1 MSKINNY
8 LKMIVTTMICF
19 AMNMV
24 PEKFLSVFSGIGQA
38 VAAHKKRYSIAG
50 KSYIMESATKNKQ
63 LKKTLQLSSI
73 ESKSIPLFKTY
84 IYNTDLTIS
93 PDPHGR
99 SPDTGTGCN
108 NIGHRIFLQ
117 KPPGIFPHSFYCQ
130 VAGK

>member
-1 MSKINNY
+1 MSKIKDY

-24 PEKFLSVFSGIGQA
+24 PDKFLSAFTSVGQA
-38 VAAHKKRYSIAG
+38 VTVHENKYNIAK
-50 KSYIMESATKNKQ
+50 KSYIMKSATKNKQ
-63 LKKTLQLSSI
+63 LKKTLQLSII

-117 KPPGIFPHSFYCQ
+117 KPPGIFPYSFYCQ

>member
-1 MSKINNY
+1 MSKIKNY

-38 VAAHKKRYSIAG
+38 VAAHKKRYGIAG
-50 KSYIMESATKNKQ
+50 KSYIMKSVTKNKQ
-63 LKKTLQLSSI
+63 LKKTLQLSII
-73 ESKSIPLFKTY
+73 ESKSIPLFKSY

-99 SPDTGTGCN
+99 SPDTGPGCN

>member
-1 MSKINNY
+1 MSKIKDY

-24 PEKFLSVFSGIGQA
+24 PDKFLSAFTGVGQA
-38 VAAHKKRYSIAG
+38 VTVHENKYNIAR
-50 KSYIMESATKNKQ
+50 KSCIMKSATKNKQ
-63 LKKTLQLSSI
+63 LKKTLQLSII

-108 NIGHRIFLQ
+108 NISHRIFLQ
-117 KPPGIFPHSFYCQ
+117 KPPGIFPYSFYCQ

>member
-1 MSKINNY
+1 MSKIKDY

-24 PEKFLSVFSGIGQA
+24 PDKFLSAFTSVGQA
-38 VAAHKKRYSIAG
+38 VTVHENKYNIAR
-50 KSYIMESATKNKQ
+50 KSCIMKSATKNKQ
-63 LKKTLQLSSI
+63 LKKTLQLSII

-108 NIGHRIFLQ
+108 NISHRIFLQ
-117 KPPGIFPHSFYCQ
+117 KPPGIFPYSFYCQ

>member
-1 MSKINNY
+1 MSKIKDY

-38 VAAHKKRYSIAG
+38 VAAHKKRYGIAG
-50 KSYIMESATKNKQ
+50 KRYIMEAVEKNKQ

-99 SPDTGTGCN
+99 SPDTGTGCH
-108 NIGHRIFLQ
+108 NIGNRIFLQ

>member
-1 MSKINNY
+1 
-8 LKMIVTTMICF
+8 MIVTTMICF

-38 VAAHKKRYSIAG
+38 VAAHKKRYGIAG
-50 KSYIMESATKNKQ
+50 KRYIMEAVEKNKQ

-93 PDPHGR
+93 PDPHGG

-108 NIGHRIFLQ
+108 NIGNRIFLQ

>member
-1 MSKINNY
+1 MSKIKDY
-8 LKMIVTTMICF
+8 LKMIICF

-38 VAAHKKRYSIAG
+38 VAAHKKRYGIAG
-50 KSYIMESATKNKQ
+50 KSYIMEAVEKNKQ

-108 NIGHRIFLQ
+108 NIGNRIFLQ

>member
-1 MSKINNY
+1 MSKIKDY

-24 PEKFLSVFSGIGQA
+24 PDKFLSAFTSVGQA
-38 VAAHKKRYSIAG
+38 VTVHENKYNIAR
-50 KSYIMESATKNKQ
+50 KSCIMKSATKNKQ
-63 LKKTLQLSSI
+63 LKTTLQLSII
-73 ESKSIPLFKTY
+73 ELKSIPLFKTY

-117 KPPGIFPHSFYCQ
+117 KPPGIFPYSFYCQ

>member
-1 MSKINNY
+1 
-8 LKMIVTTMICF
+8 MIVTTMICF

-24 PEKFLSVFSGIGQA
+24 PDKFLYAFTGVGQA
-38 VAAHKKRYSIAG
+38 VTVHENKYNIAG
-50 KSYIMESATKNKQ
+50 KSCIMESVKKNKQ

-73 ESKSIPLFKTY
+73 ESKFTPLFKTY

-108 NIGHRIFLQ
+108 NIGHKIFLQ

>member
-1 MSKINNY
+1 MSKIKNY

-24 PEKFLSVFSGIGQA
+24 PEKFLSVFAGVGQVVTVHENRYNTAGKNCVMEA
-38 VAAHKKRYSIAG
+38 VA
-50 KSYIMESATKNKQ
+50 KNKQ
-63 LKKTLQLSSI
+63 LKKTLQLSMI

-108 NIGHRIFLQ
+108 NIGHGIFLQ
-117 KPPGIFPHSFYCQ
+117 KSPGIFPHSFYCQ

>member
-1 MSKINNY
+1 MSKIKDY

-24 PEKFLSVFSGIGQA
+24 PDKFLSAFTGVGQA
-38 VAAHKKRYSIAG
+38 VTVHENKYNIAG
-50 KSYIMESATKNKQ
+50 KSYIMKSATKNKQ
-63 LKKTLQLSSI
+63 LKKTLQLSII

-99 SPDTGTGCN
+99 SPDTGTGCT

-130 VAGK
+130 VTGK

>member
-1 MSKINNY
+1 MSKIKDY

-38 VAAHKKRYSIAG
+38 VAAHKKRSG
-50 KSYIMESATKNKQ
+50 KSYIMEAVEKNKQ
-63 LKKTLQLSSI
+63 LKKTLQLSII
-73 ESKSIPLFKTY
+73 ELKSNSLFKTY